1 MRVGKTL
8 TPPLVEVWIVDMEVS
23 CNPTQST

>member
-1 MRVGKTL
+1 MRVGTTL
-8 TPPLVEVWIVDMEVS
+8 THPLIEVWIVDMEVS